1 MKLIKDDIRADVVI
15 IGGGLGGVASALS
28 AARMGMRV
36 VMTEETD
43 WIGGQLTS
51 QAVPPDEHKAIE
63 TMGCTRTYREL
74 RERVRAYYR
83 ANYPLTEQAANNPL
97 LNPGRGWVSRLC
109 HEPKVALRVLHD
121 MLAPYTSS
129 GRITILYETIP
140 VEAETE
146 GDIVR
151 SVTVSHVRTQQLTR
165 LTGSYFLDATEC
177 GDLLPLAGVEHVI
190 GAESRA
196 ETGELHASEK
206 ANPLDIQSFTH
217 VFAIEYFPEGNFT
230 IEKPGQYDFWR
241 EYVPEPSIYPLLS
254 MYTINVNDPTKYR
267 KFNLFSDGQDPMP
280 LWTYRRIIDKS
291 LFEPGFYESDITL
304 VNWPQNDYYLGPI
317 IGVSEAEKRQH
328 LENAKQLSFS
338 LLYWLQTEIPRPD
351 GGKGYPGLRLRTDVL
366 GTADGM
372 AKAPY
377 IRESRRI
384 KARYTI
390 TEADVGKEMRGEAG
404 IRRYT
409 DSIGVGSYHLDLH
422 TTTASHRKFYLP
434 SYPYEIPLGALLPV
448 RMTNILP
455 VCKNIGTTQVSNGS
469 YRLHPTEWNI
479 GESAGYLV
487 AYSLQHKVTPH
498 QVHEEPSHLECF
510 QSLIQENGV
519 QIHWPDGFEM

>member
-1 MKLIKDDIRADVVI
+1 MKLVKDDIQADVVI

-28 AARMGMRV
+28 AAGMGLRV

-51 QAVPPDEHKAIE
+51 QAVPPDEHKVIE
-63 TMGCTRTYREL
+63 TMGCTRTYREI
-74 RERVRAYYR
+74 RERLRAYYR
-83 ANYPLTEQAANNPL
+83 ANYPLTEQAADNPL

-129 GRITILYETIP
+129 GRITILYETSP

-165 LTGSYFLDATEC
+165 LRGSYFLDATEC

-190 GAESRA
+190 GAESRT
-196 ETGELHASEK
+196 ETGELHASEQ

-217 VFAIEYFPEGNFT
+217 VFAIDYFPEGNFT
-230 IEKPGQYDFWR
+230 IEKPEQYDFWR

-280 LWTYRRIIDKS
+280 LWTYRRIIDKAQ
-291 LFEPGFYESDITL
+291 FEPGFYDSDITL
-304 VNWPQNDYYLGPI
+304 VNWPQNDYYLGSI
-317 IGVSEAEKRQH
+317 IGVSEAEKQKH

-351 GGKGYPGLRLRTDVL
+351 GGKGYPGFRLRTDVL
-366 GTADGM
+366 GTEDGM

-404 IRRYT
+404 IRRYP

-422 TTTASHRKFYLP
+422 TTTVSHRKFYLP

-487 AYSLQHKVTPH
+487 AYSLQHQVTPH
-498 QVHEEPSHLECF
+498 QVYEEPSHLECF
-510 QSLIQENGV
+510 QSLIQEKGV